1 MPVTPCTVS
10 DTTLGQVLDPS
21 PVVPPGGT
29 LAQYIESGSKALSV
43 GVQTYTVT
51 FVTAKV
57 SALYIFDELVLVN
70 TSDASPLGLDLEI
83 TNKST
88 TGFTFNVTNG
98 APDTV
103 NYRVDY
109 SVRILT

>member
-1 MPVTPCTVS
+1 MPTHCTVS

-29 LAQYIESGSKALSV
+29 LAQYIENGSKQLSV
-43 GVQTYTVT
+43 GVQSYTVT

-57 SALYIFDELVLVN
+57 SALYIFDEFVLVN
-70 TSDASPLGLDLEI
+70 STDVSPLGLDLEV
-83 TNKST
+83 TSKST

-103 NYRVDY
+103 NFSVSW